1 MMRGCRLL
9 ELRVVSVRVMKDGVL
24 FNYSRMRAVQR
35 TKRTGPR
42 TDPCGTLKEMGAG
55 SDV

>member
-1 MMRGCRLL
+1 M
-9 ELRVVSVRVMKDGVL
+9 ELRVISIRVMKDGVL

-42 TDPCGTLKEMGAG
+42 TDLCGTPKEMGTG

>member
-1 MMRGCRLL
+1 MRGCRFL
-9 ELRVVSVRVMKDGVL
+9 ELRVVRVRVMKDGVL
-24 FNYSRMRAVQR
+24 FNYSRKKSCIE

-42 TDPCGTLKEMGAG
+42 TDPRGIPKEMGVG